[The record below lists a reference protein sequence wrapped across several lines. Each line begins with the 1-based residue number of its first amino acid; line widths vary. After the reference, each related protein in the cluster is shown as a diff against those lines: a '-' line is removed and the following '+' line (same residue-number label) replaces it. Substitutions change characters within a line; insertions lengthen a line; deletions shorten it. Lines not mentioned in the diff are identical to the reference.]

1 MLSNPRAKKIVAI
14 DWDTRTL
21 RLVHAFMGKRGPK
34 IDRVLSVA
42 IPKEVDLN
50 NPAQMGL
57 HIRRALEQEGIS
69 TRHAIVDIPRDQAI
83 LNTLTLPA
91 GAPEDLPG
99 MVEIQIAKELPF
111 AVADAVIDF
120 AAPVAPADATT
131 ADVLVAAVRREVLEQ
146 YEATVVAAGMKLE
159 RIGLRPYT
167 HKVAVCDRLK
177 HAMPE
182 RVLFIDVRPTLT
194 EIDVLHGSLLA
205 FSRSASVVIPES
217 TSGESSGSFSAVTDS
232 SDGES
237 PPPLTLLSGGISR
250 DSGSGPLGGVVQ
262 DIILEVTRSIE
273 AYRAN
278 DPGAQID
285 LAVIGG
291 DLGIEQELAD
301 AIQTRL
307 GINAEL
313 YNPAS
318 SFGWEPDEGAA
329 ASAFAATL
337 GLVLAQADDSSLD
350 FDFLHP
356 KKVVS
361 VAKERLRR
369 APLVAAVIALFVCAG
384 WVFLNQMTT
393 EARDAL
399 VKIEKN
405 IQELAKKEKA
415 GKKFL
420 KFVKDIKEFDKQFV
434 WVDVLD
440 DVISA
445 LPSNEEFVLTD
456 LTLDQDDGIVKLAT
470 KTKRLDS
477 ASEIVRVLEDFRRQ
491 GCKKARFQTEIGRQT
506 EQKKDAYPYKQELRM
521 TVLSDESAEEDP
533 LGR

>member
-1 MLSNPRAKKIVAI
+1 MSGNVRAKKIVAI

-21 RLVHAFMGKRGPK
+21 RLVHAFIGKRGPK

-42 IPKEVDLN
+42 IPKEVDLS
-50 NPAQMGL
+50 NPQQMGL

-69 TRHAIVDIPRDQAI
+69 TKHAIVDIPRDQAI
-83 LNTLTLPA
+83 LNTLTLPT

-111 AVADAVIDF
+111 SVAG
-120 AAPVAPADATT
+120 ATT

-146 YEATVVAAGMKLE
+146 YEATVAAAGMKLE
-159 RIGLRPYT
+159 RIGLRPYA

-177 HAMPE
+177 HAMPD

-217 TSGESSGSFSAVTDS
+217 TVGKSSGSFSVVTDT
-232 SDGES
+232 SDGEA
-237 PPPLTLLSGGISR
+237 PPSLTLLSGGISR
-250 DSGSGPLGGVVQ
+250 DSESERWGGAVQ
-262 DIILEVTRSIE
+262 DLILEVTRSIE

-301 AIQTRL
+301 AIQTKL
-307 GINAEL
+307 GITAEL

-329 ASAFAATL
+329 ASAYAATL
-337 GLVLAQADDSSLD
+337 GLVLAQTDDSSLR

-356 KKVVS
+356 KKPISIVQ
-361 VAKERLRR
+361 ERLRR
-369 APLVAAVIALFVCAG
+369 APLVAVIIALFVGAG
-384 WVFLNQMTT
+384 WVFLNQMTK
-393 EARDAL
+393 EARADL
-399 VKIEKN
+399 VKIQKN
-405 IQELAKKEKA
+405 IRELGKREKD
-415 GKKFL
+415 GKRFL
-420 KFVKDIKEFDKQFV
+420 KFVDKIKAFDEQYV

-445 LPSNEEFVLTD
+445 LPSNEELVLSN
-456 LTLDQDDGIVKLAT
+456 LTLNQENGIVKLAT
-470 KTKRLDS
+470 KTKRLES
-477 ASEIVRVLEDFRRQ
+477 ASEIIRALEEFRRQ
-491 GCKKARFQTEIGRQT
+491 GCKEARFKVVIGSQKEQPKDLYPFRQDINT
-506 EQKKDAYPYKQELRM
+506 A
-521 TVLSDESAEEDP
+521 VLPDETAKEDP
-533 LGR
+533 LRR